1 VKRGNFESF
10 SYESKVMVIETLTS
24 ESLLH
29 EYSTKM
35 RFQAQ
40 SSDWLLVELPNENG
54 TRCQPR
60 EQGKPHEPLKS
71 LKLEAEE
78 PAVAFTVGPYRI
90 SGCAFAWFNG
100 AVVEGPAG
108 LVGEVCLLVKLVR
121 DCGLSGGGDGI
132 DGIDPR
138 GELALEIL

>member
-1 VKRGNFESF
+1 
-10 SYESKVMVIETLTS
+10 MLIETLTS

-29 EYSTKM
+29 EYSTKKHS
-35 RFQAQ
+35 QAQ
-40 SSDWLLVELPNENG
+40 SSDWLLVESPNENE
-54 TRCQPR
+54 TRCQ
-60 EQGKPHEPLKS
+60 GNLHEPLKS

-78 PAVAFTVGPYRI
+78 PAVAFTVGPYRS
-90 SGCAFAWFNG
+90 SGCAFAWLD
-100 AVVEGPAG
+100 VVQGPAG
-108 LVGEVCLLVKLVR
+108 LTGEVCLLVKLVS